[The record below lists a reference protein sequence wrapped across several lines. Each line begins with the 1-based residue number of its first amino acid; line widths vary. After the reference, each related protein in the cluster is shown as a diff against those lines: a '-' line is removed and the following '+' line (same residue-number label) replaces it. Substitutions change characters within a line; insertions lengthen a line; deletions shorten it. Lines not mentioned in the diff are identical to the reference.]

1 MTRAVKGLGYG
12 GRERGGWLE
21 GAACEGESS
30 EVCRVGRCVRSSLG
44 GSVAGRLTVRVRSPS
59 FACRSSGGVDR
70 FGRLLAVGGESFRLA
85 SSTLITSSLRWVSRD
100 IDGRGRTLSGRS
112 SDGPTLGPTSAI
124 RWCFVIVHDRGI
136 WPRCFSMPVGV
147 EVGSVAVFCIT
158 ILCPRPLGPWRGTYR
173 SSRLYAYVSLR
184 P

>member
-1 MTRAVKGLGYG
+1 MTRADKGLGYG
-12 GRERGGWLE
+12 GSERGGGL
-21 GAACEGESS
+21 GATCEGKSS
-30 EVCRVGRCVRSSLG
+30 EVCRVGRCVSSSLG
-44 GSVAGRLTVRVRSPS
+44 GLAAGRSTVRVRASS
-59 FACRSSGGVDR
+59 FACRSSSGVYR
-70 FGRLLAVGGESFRLA
+70 CGRLLAVGGESFRLA

-100 IDGRGRTLSGRS
+100 IDGRGRSPSGRS
-112 SDGPTLGPTSAI
+112 SDGPTAGPTSTI
-124 RWCFVIVHDRGI
+124 RCCFVIVHDRDI

-158 ILCPRPLGPWRGTYR
+158 ILCPWPLRPWRVVYR